1 MTDTIMSTAAVGSSA
16 QKFGAVHPASTKAAT
31 IVPSSTSAAGGET
44 TASENVGVSS
54 ISTPIPAPAPV
65 PASASASTKLPENR
79 FELELEFVQS
89 LASPAYLHHLAT
101 QGYFQDEA
109 FLSYLRYLRSYWTR
123 PEYAKYI
130 TYPHCLFFLD
140 LAIEKEAFRKE
151 ISQVG
156 FRNFVHEQQFM
167 NWQYRSRML
176 YGAGSIEESPD
187 ADAGAGAGAA
197 GNGNGNAMASASAM
211 EVEKENQGQTEKAG
225 AMNVQVES

>member
-1 MTDTIMSTAAVGSSA
+1 MTDTIMSTEAVGSSA
-16 QKFGAVHPASTKAAT
+16 QEVGAAHPTSTKAAV
-31 IVPSSTSAAGGET
+31 IAPSSILSAAGGET
-44 TASENVGVSS
+44 AASENPGVSS
-54 ISTPIPAPAPV
+54 ISTPIPAPAS
-65 PASASASTKLPENR
+65 ASASASTKLPENR

-109 FLSYLRYLRSYWTR
+109 FLTYLRYLRSYWTQ

-176 YGAGSIEESPD
+176 YGAGSIDESPD
-187 ADAGAGAGAA
+187 ADAGASA
-197 GNGNGNAMASASAM
+197 NGNAMASASAM

>member
-54 ISTPIPAPAPV
+54 ISTPIPAPAP
-65 PASASASTKLPENR
+65 ASASTKLPENR

-176 YGAGSIEESPD
+176 YGAGSIEESLD
-187 ADAGAGAGAA
+187 ADAGAGAVA
-197 GNGNGNAMASASAM
+197 NGNAMASASAM
-211 EVEKENQGQTEKAG
+211 EVEKDNQGQTEKAG